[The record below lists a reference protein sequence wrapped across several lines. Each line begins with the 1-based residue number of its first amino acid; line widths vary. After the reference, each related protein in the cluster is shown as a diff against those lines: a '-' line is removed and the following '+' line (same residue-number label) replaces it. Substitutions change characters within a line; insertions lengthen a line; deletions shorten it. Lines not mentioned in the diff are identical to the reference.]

1 MAITDV
7 YYSPAGAGSQNG
19 SDAANAYPA
28 LFRNGWASQITGE
41 DIEGKRFIFLAG
53 TYEVENTLT
62 FTGTPTKANPFFWVG
77 ADANGN
83 VLTTPTWE
91 DGKRLRIDATNLPK
105 FQMTDNN
112 MFFTARKEFSN
123 FTNCSF
129 EVTSGTF
136 TQQGVI
142 DNDNVNHTTY
152 YGIRIKA
159 AVNHTSG
166 YMLRGDRCFVNS
178 CSFES
183 TANTFDSLL
192 RITSSAA
199 YVINS
204 SFVGAGTSSSGGSY
218 NGHGIDMSQFA
229 FSCANNIV
237 WKVPGN
243 GIQCSENSDDFVARI
258 SNNTVV
264 DVGNN
269 GIGLATGVDDKGS
282 YIANNILYGIGNNG
296 VAANS
301 DDGDVIII
309 QDMAIGDVTGVNYNN
324 LDDYDA
330 YADRTTVTAAE
341 SDFFDYTNGDFRI
354 NRNSSLYKGTPAGDN
369 YGALQN
375 EDYEFVSV
383 S

>member
-7 YYSPAGAGSQNG
+7 YYSPDGAGSKDG
-19 SDAANAYPA
+19 SNAANAYPA
-28 LFRNGWASQITGE
+28 LFRNGWSSDITGE

-105 FQMTDNN
+105 FEMTDNN

-204 SFVGAGTSSSGGSY
+204 SYVGAGTVSY
-218 NGHGIDMSQFA
+218 THLTL
-229 FSCANNIV
+229 
-237 WKVPGN
+237 P
-243 GIQCSENSDDFVARI
+243 
-258 SNNTVV
+258 
-264 DVGNN
+264 
-269 GIGLATGVDDKGS
+269 
-282 YIANNILYGIGNNG
+282 
-296 VAANS
+296 
-301 DDGDVIII
+301 
-309 QDMAIGDVTGVNYNN
+309 
-324 LDDYDA
+324 
-330 YADRTTVTAAE
+330 TTPYV
-341 SDFFDYTNGDFRI
+341 
-354 NRNSSLYKGTPAGDN
+354 
-369 YGALQN
+369 
-375 EDYEFVSV
+375 
-383 S
+383 